1 MPFYKKQEGE
11 LLVSEFVDGQ
21 GYVLSGASKD
31 EHVYPVDG
39 WYWFEDLDKAMAVL
53 SKVEQDAQPSLT
65 PRQLRLKLLSI
76 GLLDEVEALCSADRA
91 MNIWFEY
98 SLDFQRSNEMLNT
111 MGTQLGM
118 SEDAM
123 DSFFIEASKL

>member
-1 MPFYKKQEGE
+1 MPFYKKHNEE

-21 GYVLSGASKD
+21 GYVLSGAGKD

-91 MNIWFEY
+91 MSIWFEY

-123 DSFFIEASKL
+123 NSFFIEASKL